1 MTNWNY
7 GDRVKILGNRP
18 TGGREGIIVG
28 GFENTALVKLDKRY
42 KTRRVYDYHFTE
54 FEILEIPVKEKS
66 KENIMTDAELTKD
79 IQDKIAEFL
88 FNLDEGDPLPDR
100 NMIYLLLTQAAG
112 AIDRLDRGNLRLRKA
127 NSDMGWELNP
137 DRMGGQFTEEEKNRS
152 GWL

>member
-1 MTNWNY
+1 
-7 GDRVKILGNRP
+7 
-18 TGGREGIIVG
+18 
-28 GFENTALVKLDKRY
+28 
-42 KTRRVYDYHFTE
+42 
-54 FEILEIPVKEKS
+54 
-66 KENIMTDAELTKD
+66 MTDAELTKD

-112 AIDRLDRGNLRLRKA
+112 AIDRLDRENARLQKA